1 MEENNILT
9 PVQTIEWIGGVKDL
23 DSKTT
28 DEVIKELK
36 KEYSLIEE
44 GFDEVDNAIFN
55 NGITLEYDREKAAME
70 TLFRRKYAC
79 VIDLFCNKD
88 FLARSNIEQLAASLK
103 KYRLAIVWHFLENY
117 AGTDLQ
123 KRTITFGGDSS
134 RFKNL
139 LDTMSVYSNKIR
151 NDLIFIS
158 DTEFGYALDFIRVC
172 LPCPVP
178 AKETGIDEI
187 RKLLFDKCGS
197 DEKFYPSY
205 CF

>member
-1 MEENNILT
+1 MTENNMLT

-28 DEVIKELK
+28 EEVIKELK

-44 GFDEVDNAIFN
+44 GFDEVDNAIYN
-55 NGITLEYDREKAAME
+55 NGVTLQYDREKAAME
-70 TLFRRKYAC
+70 TLFRRKYVS
-79 VIDLFCNKD
+79 VINLFCNKD
-88 FLARSNIEQLAASLK
+88 FLERSNIEQVARSLK
-103 KYRLAIVWHFLENY
+103 TYRLSIVWLFLQNY

-123 KRTITFGGDSS
+123 KRTIRFDGDSS
-134 RFKNL
+134 RFKKL
-139 LDTMSVYSNKIR
+139 LDTMSVFSNKRR
-151 NDLIFIS
+151 NDLIFNS

-178 AKETGIDEI
+178 ANETGINEI
-187 RKLLFDKCGS
+187 RKLLSDKYGT